1 MFVLFR
7 MMLLCLL
14 VCIQLFAERTAL
26 FSCGWFAQFCVNDA
40 FCFSQQLR
48 TIMLA
53 IGFLQALG
61 NAFPVLS
68 TNGSALCLYCREISS
83 VYLSQCCIVVSTGVI
98 LLR

>member
-1 MFVLFR
+1 MIVFFLVR

-14 VCIQLFAERTAL
+14 VCIQLFAERAAL
-26 FSCGWFAQFCVNDA
+26 FGCGLFAQFCVNDA

-61 NAFPVLS
+61 NAFPVLCA
-68 TNGSALCLYCREISS
+68 NGSTLCLYCRQISS
-83 VYLSQCCIVVSTGVI
+83 VYLS
-98 LLR
+98 